1 MEGIRKFEELLR
13 TDETFR
19 KKLQEA
25 EEAYTGEQTEE
36 AIFDQ
41 VLVPL
46 AEEYGITG
54 TFEEYKEYISRLSD
68 PTMSEDELAQIAG
81 GTSKGGGVDVGMCF
95 GMGIG
100 CGVGGG
106 PGAGNVCALI
116 GVGYGSVNCTGTGE
130 VLDENPWEKH
140 L

>member
-1 MEGIRKFEELLR
+1 MDGISKFEELLR
-13 TDETFR
+13 TDKDFQE
-19 KKLQEA
+19 KLRDA
-25 EEAYTGEQTEE
+25 VLAYTGEQTEE

-46 AEEYGITG
+46 AAEYGITG
-54 TFEEYKEYISRLSD
+54 TFEEFRNYISSLSERELS
-68 PTMSEDELAQIAG
+68 TDEMAQISG
-81 GTSKGGGVDVGMCF
+81 GTNKGGGIDVGMCF
-95 GMGIG
+95 GMGFG
-100 CGVGGG
+100 VGVGGG
-106 PGAGNVCALI
+106 QGAGNVCALI